1 VRDPCGEH
9 DGASERELD
18 ELSAAEAR
26 SHGRD
31 RNESEAAPYDRAV
44 ATGED
49 LRAVM
54 RGYPHGVSVL
64 TVDLDGERMGVTIGS
79 LVSLSLEPPLVGVS
93 IGKEASSYELLRQS
107 GRFAISLLADD
118 QDALAQHFARGVP
131 PIAHWTGISTREGEL
146 GPPLIEGAVGWLE
159 CRIWAEHD
167 AGDHTLF
174 VGEVMH
180 AARDQSKQPLLYI
193 ESAYR
198 AL

>member
-1 VRDPCGEH
+1 M
-9 DGASERELD
+9 AS
-18 ELSAAEAR
+18 
-26 SHGRD
+26 
-31 RNESEAAPYDRAV
+31 
-44 ATGED
+44 GED

-64 TVDLDGERMGVTIGS
+64 TVDRDGERMGVTIGS

-93 IGKEASSYELLRQS
+93 IGKDASSYELLRQS

-118 QDALAQHFARGVP
+118 QAALAQRFARGVP
-131 PIAHWTGISTREGEL
+131 PIAHWTGISIHEGEL

-159 CRIWAEHD
+159 CRIWADYD

-174 VGEVMH
+174 IGEVMH
-180 AARDQSKQPLLYI
+180 AARDESKQPLLYI

>member
-1 VRDPCGEH
+1 M
-9 DGASERELD
+9 AS
-18 ELSAAEAR
+18 
-26 SHGRD
+26 
-31 RNESEAAPYDRAV
+31 
-44 ATGED
+44 GED

-64 TVDLDGERMGVTIGS
+64 TVDRDGERMGVTIGS

-131 PIAHWTGISTREGEL
+131 PIAHWTGISTREGGL

-159 CRIWAEHD
+159 CRIWADYD

-180 AARDQSKQPLLYI
+180 AGRDESKQPLLYI

-198 AL
+198 GL

>member
-1 VRDPCGEH
+1 VRDPGREH
-9 DGASERELD
+9 RSAAERELD
-18 ELSAAEAR
+18 ELSAAQPR

-31 RNESEAAPYDRAV
+31 GNESEAAPYDRAV
-44 ATGED
+44 ASGDD

-64 TVDLDGERMGVTIGS
+64 TVDRDGERMGVTIGS

-118 QDALAQHFARGVP
+118 QAPLAQHFARGVP
-131 PIAHWTGISTREGEL
+131 PIAHWSGISTREGEL

-159 CRIWAEHD
+159 CRIWADYD

-180 AARDQSKQPLLYI
+180 AARDDSKQPLLYI